1 MAWSRL
7 MALQWRITRNDAK
20 TFPLPDDFFPAV
32 ELSDEQIQSYETQVN
47 IIVRNA
53 LLEYERHE
61 AKGAYPIYGSPWVSV
76 GTEGSLT
83 AIRQESPEGL
93 SRSEFRFYGRISGN
107 YRNFMD
113 FHYAETSEQLFEWN
127 QFMFGYT
134 VDAVVLKNIHKR
146 SSGKP
151 HEYLGIKW
159 TCLQPSSFSRK
170 RDMCYLEYLTYT
182 KDELGRHVG
191 VRVTLPAEID
201 ECPDL
206 YRTLKVKRVKT
217 HSVTIVRPAGSSSDA
232 TQFFAMTENE
242 FAGLSVSAKSFR
254 KIMRMHNDMS
264 MYVESKQISKQ
275 GMMSKANWED
285 MSFVATLDVI
295 DDEVAVL
302 DEKPQRSKLHRKL
315 SSRIRSYTL
324 LAEQLA
330 IEHMYQGAQALDLK
344 IFESIVESSVKAWIV
359 LL

>member
-1 MAWSRL
+1 MAWPRL

-93 SRSEFRFYGRISGN
+93 SRSEFRVYGRISGN

-201 ECPDL
+201 QCPDL

-242 FAGLSVSAKSFR
+242 FAGLSVSAKNFR

-302 DEKPQRSKLHRKL
+302 DEKPQPSVA
-315 SSRIRSYTL
+315 STRIQ
-324 LAEQLA
+324 E
-330 IEHMYQGAQALDLK
+330 
-344 IFESIVESSVKAWIV
+344 
-359 LL
+359 